1 MQILQSRRRHQFS
14 PEHHRGGKMSD
25 NVISING
32 VEHDTESFSDQQRY
46 LIGQI
51 KDLETKVNSLK
62 FQLDQVQVA
71 HQVFVNQLIQSVEPA
86 NEEVELTQ

>member
-1 MQILQSRRRHQFS
+1 
-14 PEHHRGGKMSD
+14 MSD

-32 VEHDTESFSDQQRY
+32 VEHDTESFSEQQRY
-46 LIGQI
+46 FIGQI

-71 HQVFVNQLIQSVEPA
+71 HQVFVNRLIQSVEPT
-86 NEEVELTQ
+86 NEEAELTQ

>member
-1 MQILQSRRRHQFS
+1 MQNKRRLQFS
-14 PEHHRGGKMSD
+14 QELHQVGKMSN

-32 VEHDTESFSDQQRY
+32 VEHDAESLSDQQRY
-46 LIGQI
+46 FIGQI

-71 HQVFVNQLIQSVEPA
+71 HQVFVNRLIQSVEPA
-86 NEEVELTQ
+86 NEEAEVKQ

>member
-1 MQILQSRRRHQFS
+1 
-14 PEHHRGGKMSD
+14 MSD

-32 VEHDTESFSDQQRY
+32 VEHNTESFSDQQRY
-46 LIGQI
+46 FIGQI

-71 HQVFVNQLIQSVEPA
+71 HQVFVDQLIKSVESVDEA
-86 NEEVELTQ
+86 RTN

>member
-1 MQILQSRRRHQFS
+1 MQNKRRLQFSQERHQV
-14 PEHHRGGKMSD
+14 GKMSD

-32 VEHDTESFSDQQRY
+32 VEHDAESLSDQQRY
-46 LIGQI
+46 FIGQI

-86 NEEVELTQ
+86 NEEAEVKQ